1 MNASRIDRMR
11 LLKALDE
18 LLDLDEAECAAA
30 LGRVTDVEFRNELQR
45 RLQHA
50 DGPNVLDRALP
61 IDAMLDTPSVRNG
74 TSDSSSLPNDF
85 GAYQFARHLGDGGMA
100 QVYLARRSVGEVSP
114 GRHVRQVTQ
123 LVAFKQL
130 RPELWTASMATRFVG
145 EQQILARLEHPNIAR
160 MIDAGINE
168 QRQPYLAMEYI
179 EGAPLLAYADKMRLD
194 VRARL
199 NLFKQLCSAV
209 QYAHQN
215 LIVHRDIK
223 PSNILIDQRGQ
234 VKLLDFGISRLLDP
248 DASGVETQSR
258 WQAFTPDY
266 AAPEQIRGARTTTA
280 MDVFSL
286 GVVLYELLCGR
297 HPRRLGQRQH
307 ISLLGPSDAI
317 TIEPKAGIKQTAIEL
332 SHARASD
339 PTRLRR
345 TLVGDLDAIVLKAI
359 DEEPN
364 ARYPSVAELLDDIE
378 NYLCDRPTR
387 ARVAQRGYRLR
398 KWLRRHRSAVAIT
411 LVALLG
417 VLFGLANAWREQV
430 RTQNALQLAQQSL
443 ARAQA
448 VLGFTGTLFQG
459 AQPIGDSAT
468 KLSAEQLL
476 IQSAG
481 QVQKNVQLD
490 PLVRADLS
498 EMIGRNLV
506 LIELR
511 DQGLAMLELALQL
524 RRQFAPNE
532 SAALARSLAL
542 FAYAKSG
549 VAEPTSVIPLL
560 DEALALSAGLPI
572 EGRALALQFK
582 ADVLSRS
589 NPDPKAQ
596 LEMCESALDIWRQ
609 LKVSDERFF
618 TALNGKAF
626 AQNALGNS
634 TGAIETLRQMIQS
647 ADALYGAN
655 NITSAM
661 NYGNLASLH
670 ERRGYWQEAKKNLEQ
685 GIRIL
690 DVVMPYA
697 DEIKTVQRRDLG
709 KILRSL
715 GDLPASVSMLS
726 SARTDAKNARHPD
739 PYVWERINTRYWESS
754 TALNPALARQA
765 LVAIRSSIEYL
776 AKNKGAAHH
785 STRTAQI
792 QLAAVHRYLGD
803 LNTAREV
810 LQDVLAHSQSEA
822 DQPERLEALEQL
834 ALVEYAA
841 ANMAPAAQLLQAAIK
856 LSTTRVGIAHPASAK
871 LEWRYAQVLRAMG
884 KVTDANRIVERI
896 TPILRREN
904 IDMEFM
910 R

>member
-1 MNASRIDRMR
+1 MNTLRIDRMR

-18 LLDLDEAECAAA
+18 LLDLDEAERETA
-30 LGRVTDVEFRNELQR
+30 LSQMTDIEFRNELRR
-45 RLQHA
+45 RLKHA

-61 IDAMLDTPSVRNG
+61 IDAMLDTPSLSDG
-74 TSDSSSLPNDF
+74 TNESSSLPNDF
-85 GAYQFARHLGDGGMA
+85 GAYQFIRHLGDGGMA
-100 QVYLARRSVGEVSP
+100 QVYLARRSVGE
-114 GRHVRQVTQ
+114 GAQW
-123 LVAFKQL
+123 VAFKQL
-130 RPELWTASMATRFVG
+130 RPELWTASMASRFVG

-160 MIDAGINE
+160 MIDAGIND

-179 EGAPLLAYADKMRLD
+179 EGTPLLEYADKMRLD
-194 VRARL
+194 VRTRL
-199 NLFKQLCSAV
+199 SLFKQLCSAV

-234 VKLLDFGISRLLDP
+234 AKLLDFGISRLLDP
-248 DASGVETQSR
+248 DASGIETQSR

-266 AAPEQIRGARTTTA
+266 AAPEQIRGAPTTTA

-332 SHARASD
+332 AIARASD
-339 PTRLRR
+339 PARLRR
-345 TLVGDLDAIVLKAI
+345 ALVGDLDAIALKAI

-364 ARYPSVAELLDDIE
+364 ARYPSVAELVDDIE
-378 NYLCDRPTR
+378 NYLLDRPTR
-387 ARVAQRGYRLR
+387 ARATQRGYRQR

-411 LVALLG
+411 LLALVG

-430 RTQNALQLAQQSL
+430 RTNHALQRAQQSL
-443 ARAQA
+443 ARADA

-476 IQSAG
+476 IQSAE
-481 QVQKNVQLD
+481 QVQKNVHLD

-498 EMIGRNLV
+498 EMMGRNLV

-511 DQGLAMLELALQL
+511 EQGLTMLELAVQL

-532 SAALARSLAL
+532 PAALARSLAL

-549 VAEPTSVIPLL
+549 VAEPASVIPLL
-560 DEALALSAGLPI
+560 DESLTLSAGLPN

-596 LEMCESALDIWRQ
+596 LEMCESALRIWQQ
-609 LKVSDERFF
+609 LKVSDERHF

-626 AQNALGNS
+626 AQNALGDS
-634 TGAIETLRQMIQS
+634 AGAIETLRQMIRS
-647 ADALYGAN
+647 ADVLYGSN

-661 NYGNLASLH
+661 NYGNLASIQ
-670 ERRGYWQEAKKNLEQ
+670 EQRGYWQEAKQNLEQ

-690 DVVMPYA
+690 DVIMPYA

-709 KILRSL
+709 KMLRIL
-715 GDLPASVSMLS
+715 GDLPASVSILS
-726 SARTDAKNARHPD
+726 SARADAKAARHPD
-739 PYVWERINTRYWESS
+739 PYVWERINARYWESS
-754 TALNPALARQA
+754 AALNPAVAKQA
-765 LVAIRSSIEYL
+765 LAAIASSIDYL
-776 AKNKGAAHH
+776 AKNKGATHY

-803 LNTAREV
+803 FKAAREV
-810 LQDVLAHSQSEA
+810 LQEVLAHSLSEP
-822 DQPERLEALEQL
+822 DQPERLDALEQL
-834 ALVEYAA
+834 AQVEYAA
-841 ANMAPAAQLLQAAIK
+841 GDMPRTALLLQEAIA
-856 LSTTRVGIAHPASAK
+856 LSKVRYGIAHPTSAK
-871 LEWRYAQVLRAMG
+871 LEWRFAQVLRSTNKA
-884 KVTDANRIVERI
+884 TDANVILERI
-896 TPILRREN
+896 TPILQREH
-904 IDMEFM
+904 IRMETM